1 MSAHEWFQLSCQQ
14 TINYPGCP
22 FCNSWSGQSGKFI
35 PVVFLTTGTDFSTTT
50 TVGVDRR
57 NLVAPRRV
65 VVRSRCRALGFK
77 IDDYRIS
84 TQLEIAAQMI
94 FAPLCVRLQGLPDD
108 ERNFWPNVATAPV
121 ANIKFHPEEKI
132 ITNYQPLKSLNNFE
146 KVPLTRLNGIF
157 SLNY

>member
-50 TVGVDRR
+50 TVDVDRR
-57 NLVAPRRV
+57 NLAALRDV

-77 IDDYRIS
+77 IDDFRIS

-94 FAPLCVRLQGLPDD
+94 FAPLCVRLQGLTDD
-108 ERNFWPNVATAPV
+108 ERNFWPNCTGRWFKNFTRKERFFNVS
-121 ANIKFHPEEKI
+121 N
-132 ITNYQPLKSLNNFE
+132 LNNTF
-146 KVPLTRLNGIF
+146 LTLKK
-157 SLNY
+157 LC